1 MEERLY
7 NALKIMCE
15 ALNLIRRNETIKG
28 MKKNGGNCGI
38 ARAAGAQ
45 FSDLTVA
52 KLEEYSEIWD
62 NL

>member
-1 MEERLY
+1 
-7 NALKIMCE
+7 MCE